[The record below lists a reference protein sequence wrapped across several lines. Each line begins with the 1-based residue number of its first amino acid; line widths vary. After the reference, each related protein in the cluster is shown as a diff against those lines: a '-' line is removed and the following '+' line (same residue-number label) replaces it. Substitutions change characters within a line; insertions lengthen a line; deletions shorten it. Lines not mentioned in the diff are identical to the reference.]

1 MCKLPVDVCECVM
14 DDLGVFKQCKEMILI
29 RSDGREVMMMRL
41 SAHACLLMMI
51 SKWCKHAPN

>member
-1 MCKLPVDVCECVM
+1 
-14 DDLGVFKQCKEMILI
+14 
-29 RSDGREVMMMRL
+29 VMMMRL